1 MESSSE
7 SSGDEEEPEHS
18 DDEAA
23 AGRALGDWHGRVDME
38 KLPANAEFFRNTQSR
53 VIHLAAISDRLHYNL
68 RVARLSAGCSKTGSR
83 HLLNEWRSALLSML
97 T

>member
-23 AGRALGDWHGRVDME
+23 AGRTLGDWNGSDMA

-53 VIHLAAISDRLHYNL
+53 VIHLAADESGSSLGLWQSDFNSVQV
-68 RVARLSAGCSKTGSR
+68 VAGETYCVAP
-83 HLLNEWRSALLSML
+83 
-97 T
+97 